1 MAAEQDRR
9 SNMVNS
15 SVNAPMKKGGAGGS
29 YTWGAA
35 TDVQDFMPVG
45 VAPGTVG
52 VVSAPQVV
60 SPTAGYVMQAAP
72 AFQMDQSAFPV
83 LGNPGVQYMAT
94 QWGPTPV
101 NTGQI
106 TSGAL
111 RSTFEGGQGQ
121 PRNMFAKK
129 PYTTVRAANTEVVA
143 QAQQGTIDWNQT
155 GMPVAVMQSIVQ
167 SGAAAAH
174 LGPYA
179 QAAPVQIPLSTLQ
192 AQTAFG
198 SQQIYQ
204 GMSPT
209 NVQNFAPRP
218 MQVPASRR

>member
-35 TDVQDFMPVG
+35 TDVQDFVPVG

-52 VVSAPQVV
+52 VVTAPQVV
-60 SPTAGYVMQAAP
+60 TGGYVTQAAP

-101 NTGQI
+101 NTAQI

-111 RSTFEGGQGQ
+111 RSGFEGGQQQ
-121 PRNMFAKK
+121 PRNTFAKK

-143 QAQQGTIDWNQT
+143 QAQQGAIDWNQS

-167 SGAAAAH
+167 SGAASAH

-179 QAAPVQIPLSTLQ
+179 QAAPVQSIPLSALQ

-198 SQQIYQ
+198 SQKIYQ
-204 GMSPT
+204 AASPT
-209 NVQNFAPRP
+209 NTQTFAPRP
-218 MQVPASRR
+218 LQQAVSRR